1 MVVIAQVVSSQTWQ
15 TWPHRAGVRIPLG
28 ATLLFVLSQIA
39 DETILH
45 VMVAQDGAKI
55 FNSKS
60 Q

>member
-1 MVVIAQVVSSQTWQ
+1 MAPVVSFQTWQ
-15 TWPHRAGVRIPLG
+15 TWPHRARVRIPLG
-28 ATLLFVLSQIA
+28 ATLLFVLSQKA

-45 VMVAQDGAKI
+45 FMVAQDGVKN